1 MHVREREE
9 PPGKLLKRL
18 TDIDIQDFDDRIQDS
33 ASASEEKFDPAVGK
47 KAKAKKAKRKLR
59 ANNHD

>member
-1 MHVREREE
+1 MQVRKREE

-47 KAKAKKAKRKLR
+47 KSKGKKGEKKAKSKQP
-59 ANNHD
+59 

>member
-47 KAKAKKAKRKLR
+47 KGEKKAKSKQP
-59 ANNHD
+59 

>member
-18 TDIDIQDFDDRIQDS
+18 TDIDIQDFDYRIQDS

-47 KAKAKKAKRKLR
+47 KGKGKKGEKKAKSKQP
-59 ANNHD
+59 